1 MGEDLGDLSIEDL
14 RGLEQKMDAS
24 LGLVRERKVGLWN
37 ISLIGFRLVWGQK
50 YFDWFDGSVK
60 NLGFLKISMPFS
72 FLAIVMIL
80 FSRKTEGFKNLAK
93 QKNKK

>member
-60 NLGFLKISMPFS
+60 NLGFLKISMSFS

>member
-37 ISLIGFRLVWGQK
+37 ISLIGFRLV
-50 YFDWFDGSVK
+50 
-60 NLGFLKISMPFS
+60 
-72 FLAIVMIL
+72 
-80 FSRKTEGFKNLAK
+80 
-93 QKNKK
+93 